1 VRSRPRPSRRPALSR
16 LAALPLPR
24 PRLLAIVLL
33 AAIPLALAQLSPVF
47 AILAAA
53 IVGIATA
60 LAIVD
65 YRATPE
71 PGSLPVER
79 IAEPQLSIGL
89 GNPVRLR
96 LRNPLARPVRA
107 TLRDSVPPS
116 FDVDRRTL
124 RLVVGPDTVGEGRY
138 AARPRHRGTFRFGD
152 INLRLRGP
160 LDLVERQGRVGAAAP
175 ANVYPD
181 LHEIRRYEVT
191 LRRGL
196 AYDAGQR
203 RARVPGAGSVFER
216 LREYLPDDDPRWI
229 SWTAT
234 ARRGRPISVEYE
246 TERQQRILILL
257 DAGRMMASTLGTLTK
272 LDHAVNTALMLS
284 YVAIAKGDEVGL
296 LGFADTVRAY
306 APPRRGRRQFLRLTE
321 ELRQLEVTMTEPD
334 YQSAFEFLRA
344 KTARRSFVILFTD
357 LVDEESS
364 RGLVRSITRLAGS
377 NLVLCC
383 LLQDPNLLAAAARE
397 PSSSSALYERVV
409 ASDVRDARLRALAVL
424 RQRGVHSLDVP
435 AERLSVATIQRYL
448 ELKRRFF

>member
-1 VRSRPRPSRRPALSR
+1 VLVT
-16 LAALPLPR
+16 
-24 PRLLAIVLL
+24 AI
-33 AAIPLALAQLSPVF
+33 
-47 AILAAA
+47 
-53 IVGIATA
+53 A
-60 LAIVD
+60 LAIAD

-71 PGSLPVER
+71 PGTLAVAR
-79 IAEPQLSIGL
+79 LAEPQLSIGV
-89 GNPVRLR
+89 GNPVSLR
-96 LRNPLARPVRA
+96 LHNPLARPLRA
-107 TLRDSVPPS
+107 TLRDTVPPS
-116 FDVDRRTL
+116 FDVDHRTA
-124 RLVVGPDTVGEGRY
+124 RLVVGPATTGEARY
-138 AARPRHRGTFRFGD
+138 AARPRYRGTFRFGD

-160 LDLVERQGRVGAAAP
+160 LDLIERQGRVAAEAP

-181 LHEIRRYEVT
+181 LLEIRRYEVT

-203 RARVPGAGSVFER
+203 RARVPGAGSIFER

-257 DAGRMMASTLGTLTK
+257 DAGRMMSSTLGRLTK

-321 ELRQLEVTMTEPD
+321 ELRQLEVTTTEPD
-334 YQSAFEFLRA
+334 YQTAFEFLRA
-344 KTARRSFVILFTD
+344 KTARRAFVILFTD
-357 LVDEESS
+357 LVDQDAS
-364 RGLVRSITRLAGS
+364 RGLVSSITRLAGN

-383 LLQDPNLLAAAARE
+383 LLQDPQLLEAATRE
-397 PSSSSALYERVV
+397 PTSSATLYERVV
-409 ASDVRDARLRALAVL
+409 ASDVRDARLRALGIL